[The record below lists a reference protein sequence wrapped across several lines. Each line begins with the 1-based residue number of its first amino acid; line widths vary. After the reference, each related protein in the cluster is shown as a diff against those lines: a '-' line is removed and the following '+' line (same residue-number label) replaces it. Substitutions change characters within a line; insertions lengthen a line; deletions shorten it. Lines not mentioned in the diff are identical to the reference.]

1 MSESIGRETMLA
13 KKIKIKLLL
22 IAGSV
27 SLGLGVIGIVM
38 PILPTTPFLLLTAY
52 CYLRSSRRLYVW
64 LISHGIFGAYIYS
77 YMKYKAIKKS
87 ARIGALC
94 FLWGTLVLSMII
106 VWNPYIVLILLG
118 VGIGVTIHLFKLN
131 TLSNENITRAQTDIK
146 KICDR
151 A

>member
-1 MSESIGRETMLA
+1 MLI
-13 KKIKIKLLL
+13 KKVKRKFLL
-22 IAGSV
+22 IAGSF

-38 PILPTTPFLLLTAY
+38 PVLPTTPFLLLTAY

-64 LISHGIFGAYIYS
+64 LISHGVFGAYIYS

-87 ARIGALC
+87 TRIVALC
-94 FLWGTLVLSMII
+94 FLWAMLTLSMII
-106 VWNPYIVLILLG
+106 IWNLYLTLILLG
-118 VGIGVTIHLFKLN
+118 VGTGVTIHLFKLN
-131 TLSNENITRAQTDIK
+131 TLSDEKITQAQSDIR

>member
-1 MSESIGRETMLA
+1 MLA

>member
-1 MSESIGRETMLA
+1 MLA
-13 KKIKIKLLL
+13 KKIKRKLLL

-27 SLGLGVIGIVM
+27 SLGLGIVGIVM

-64 LISHGIFGAYIYS
+64 LISHGVFGAYIYS

-94 FLWGTLVLSMII
+94 FLWGTLALSMII
-106 VWNPYIVLILLG
+106 IWNPYITLILLG
-118 VGIGVTIHLFKLN
+118 VGTGVTIHLFKLN
-131 TLSNENITRAQTDIK
+131 TLSDEKITQAQTDIR